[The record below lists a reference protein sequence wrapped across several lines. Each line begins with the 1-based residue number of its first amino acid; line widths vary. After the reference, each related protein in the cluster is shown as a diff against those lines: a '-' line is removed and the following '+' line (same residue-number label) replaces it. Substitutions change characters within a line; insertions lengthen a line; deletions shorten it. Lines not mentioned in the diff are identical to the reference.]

1 MKKQAGNN
9 MKEFTVYK
17 DSWVRGTGFVYNDDG
32 EQIDLG
38 DSALLNNNGNVCC
51 LGFFGESCGVSHARM
66 LGKIEPD
73 DVDRNKH
80 RNYPKLDYD
89 VWAKFMSVNDN
100 CGLTDRQRQD
110 RLRRMF
116 KKIGYKVSF
125 KGSENK

>member
-1 MKKQAGNN
+1 

-17 DSWVRGTGFVYNDDG
+17 DSWIRGDGFVYNDDG
-32 EQIDLG
+32 ERIYLG
-38 DSALLNNNGNVCC
+38 NSELLNNDGNMCC
-51 LGFFGESCGVSHARM
+51 LGFLGESCGVSNARM
-66 LGKIEPD
+66 LGQIEPN

-80 RNYPKLDYD
+80 RNYPELGYD
-89 VWAKFMSVNDN
+89 VWNKFISVNDN
-100 CGLTDRQRQD
+100 FRLTDRQRQD